1 MTQKENFQFTD
12 ADFAMAENIAKLP
25 QRCVESLC
33 VLVKYLDTPMLEEI
47 ISPDTALERLYEL
60 FVIWIEAV
68 SYTHLDV
75 YKRQLPLHLRQLQHL

>member
-60 FVIWIEAV
+60 FVIWIEEGLYAV

-75 YKRQLPLHLRQLQHL
+75 YKRQASPSTG